1 MIKTAQV
8 VFSRSAGAYKY
19 DYYYDTTVLPE
30 LRPNSL
36 VVVPAGN
43 AISIGIVAG
52 IESGLSKYA
61 TKCVYYVLPTKHL
74 KANKDLQ
81 EAFFIE
87 ENGTMADWEELL

>member
-1 MIKTAQV
+1 MIRTAQV

-43 AISIGIVAG
+43 SIAIGIVAG
-52 IESGLSKYA
+52 IEIGLSKYA
-61 TKCVYYVLPTKHL
+61 TKCVYDVLLTKRL
-74 KANKDLQ
+74 RKNKDLQ

-87 ENGTMADWEELL
+87 KNGTTADWEELL

>member
-1 MIKTAQV
+1 MIRTAQV

-43 AISIGIVAG
+43 SIAIGIVAG
-52 IESGLSKYA
+52 IESGLSEYA
-61 TKCVYYVLPTKHL
+61 TKCVYYVLPTKSL
-74 KANKDLQ
+74 RANKDLQ
-81 EAFFIE
+81 ETLFIE
-87 ENGTMADWEELL
+87 KNGETADWEGLL

>member
-1 MIKTAQV
+1 MIRTAQV

-43 AISIGIVAG
+43 SIAIGIVAG
-52 IESGLSKYA
+52 IESGLSEYA
-61 TKCVYYVLPTKHL
+61 TKCVYYVLPTKSL
-74 KANKDLQ
+74 RANKDLQ
-81 EAFFIE
+81 EAFFIDV
-87 ENGTMADWEELL
+87 NGKPADWEELL

>member
-1 MIKTAQV
+1 MIRTAQV

-43 AISIGIVAG
+43 SIAIGIVAG

-61 TKCVYYVLPTKHL
+61 TKCVYDVLSTKRL
-74 KANKDLQ
+74 RTNKDLQ
-81 EAFFIE
+81 EAIFIE
-87 ENGTMADWEELL
+87 ENGITADWEELL